1 MTLCITINIMLALAM
16 LGVVMKCI
24 TPFVVILSVVVSSVT
39 RLSSILLNV
48 MAQ

>member
-1 MTLCITINIMLALAM
+1 MLALVI
-16 LGVVMKCI
+16 LGVVIKCI
-24 TPFVVILSVVVSSVT
+24 TPIVVILSVVVSSVT